1 MTESQQPPQSSQ
13 SRKSQQPQNRKQ
25 PHMNQS
31 PQPHQS
37 PVSTKIQ
44 QFLNHIS
51 VERGLSP
58 KTVEAYE
65 SDLTKYTNWLRE
77 ARKIND
83 VNKITQLDIEEYVR
97 AMSSQ
102 AMSSEEMSSQ
112 AMAAQNLGPRTI
124 ARRIA
129 SIHEWNKF
137 MLSNAQ
143 IASDP
148 SAEVKAPKQAE
159 HLPDVLSISEVERVI
174 DAAGG
179 FGSTDAVSLRDRA
192 LVEFLYATGARV
204 SEAVG
209 LKFEDIDLAESV
221 VRLSGK
227 GQKQRLVPIGKCA
240 VRALRD
246 YLDKA
251 RPILASRAQKSEA
264 SASAASNSSS
274 KSSLNSSSNA
284 SSNSSSK
291 SANSHM
297 IFLNKRGKALS
308 RQSAWEAISRA
319 GKMAKIGKEL
329 HPHTLRH
336 SFATHLISGG
346 ADVRTVQELLGHASV
361 TTTQIYTHISP
372 DALMEAYVMS
382 HPRAR

>member
-1 MTESQQPPQSSQ
+1 
-13 SRKSQQPQNRKQ
+13 
-25 PHMNQS
+25 MNQS
-31 PQPHQS
+31 NQSQKPQQPSTNQSQQSHANQPHES
-37 PVSTKIQ
+37 PFSPKIQ

-77 ARKIND
+77 AQKIND
-83 VNKITQLDIEEYVR
+83 VSKITQLDIEEYVR

-102 AMSSEEMSSQ
+102 AMSSQ
-112 AMAAQNLGPRTI
+112 AMAAQRLGPRTI

-148 SAEVKAPKQAE
+148 SAEVKAPKQSE

-179 FGSTDAVSLRDRA
+179 FGSTDAISLRDRA

-209 LKFEDIDLAESV
+209 IKFEDIDLAESV

-240 VRALRD
+240 VSALRD

-264 SASAASNSSS
+264 SAESQLKSQVKSSS
-274 KSSLNSSSNA
+274 KSQVNSSSNA
-284 SSNSSSK
+284 SSK

-297 IFLNKRGKALS
+297 IFLNKRGKSLS

>member
-1 MTESQQPPQSSQ
+1 MNQL
-13 SRKSQQPQNRKQ
+13 
-25 PHMNQS
+25 NQS
-31 PQPHQS
+31 PFS
-37 PVSTKIQ
+37 PKIQ

-77 ARKIND
+77 VRKIND

-102 AMSSEEMSSQ
+102 TMSSQ
-112 AMAAQNLGPRTI
+112 AMAAQRLGPRTI

-179 FGSTDAVSLRDRA
+179 FGSTDVVSLRDRA

-240 VRALRD
+240 VSALRD

-274 KSSLNSSSNA
+274 KSSLNSLSNA

>member
-1 MTESQQPPQSSQ
+1 MTESQQPHPNQ
-13 SRKSQQPQNRKQ
+13 SQQP
-25 PHMNQS
+25 NQS
-31 PQPHQS
+31 PF
-37 PVSTKIQ
+37 STKIQ

-65 SDLTKYTNWLRE
+65 SDLTKYTNWMRE

-83 VNKITQLDIEEYVR
+83 VSKITQLDIEEYVR

-102 AMSSEEMSSQ
+102 TMSSQ
-112 AMAAQNLGPRTI
+112 AMTAQNLGPRTI

-148 SAEVKAPKQAE
+148 SAEVKAPKQSE

-240 VRALRD
+240 VCALRD

-264 SASAASNSSS
+264 SAESQASAKSQVNSSS
-274 KSSLNSSSNA
+274 KST
-284 SSNSSSK
+284 SK

-297 IFLNKRGKALS
+297 IFLNKRGKSLS

>member
-1 MTESQQPPQSSQ
+1 MTESQ
-13 SRKSQQPQNRKQ
+13 Q

-31 PQPHQS
+31 PQSHQS
-37 PVSTKIQ
+37 PFSPKIQ

-83 VNKITQLDIEEYVR
+83 VSKITQLDIEEYVR

-102 AMSSEEMSSQ
+102 TMSSQ
-112 AMAAQNLGPRTI
+112 AMSSQRLGPRTI

-148 SAEVKAPKQAE
+148 SAEVKAPKQSE

-251 RPILASRAQKSEA
+251 RPILASRAQKSQA

-284 SSNSSSK
+284 SSK
-291 SANSHM
+291 CANSHM
-297 IFLNKRGKALS
+297 IFLNKRGKSLS

>member
-1 MTESQQPPQSSQ
+1 M
-13 SRKSQQPQNRKQ
+13 
-25 PHMNQS
+25 
-31 PQPHQS
+31 
-37 PVSTKIQ
+37 
-44 QFLNHIS
+44 
-51 VERGLSP
+51 ERGLSP

-77 ARKIND
+77 ARKISD
-83 VNKITQLDIEEYVR
+83 VNEITQLDIEEYVR

-102 AMSSEEMSSQ
+102 AMSS
-112 AMAAQNLGPRTI
+112 QNLGPRTI

-148 SAEVKAPKQAE
+148 SAEVKAPKQSE

-179 FGSTDAVSLRDRA
+179 FGSTDAISLRDRA

-209 LKFEDIDLAESV
+209 IKFEDIDLAESV

-240 VRALRD
+240 VSALRD

-251 RPILASRAQKSEA
+251 RPILESRAQKSQ
-264 SASAASNSSS
+264 AAA
-274 KSSLNSSSNA
+274 KSQV
-284 SSNSSSK
+284 NSSSK

-297 IFLNKRGKALS
+297 IFLNKRGKSLS

>member
-1 MTESQQPPQSSQ
+1 MTESQQ
-13 SRKSQQPQNRKQ
+13 
-25 PHMNQS
+25 S
-31 PQPHQS
+31 PFS
-37 PVSTKIQ
+37 PKIQ

-77 ARKIND
+77 SRKIND
-83 VNKITQLDIEEYVR
+83 VSKITQLDIEEYVR

-102 AMSSEEMSSQ
+102 AMASQ
-112 AMAAQNLGPRTI
+112 AMASQNLGPRTI

-264 SASAASNSSS
+264 SA
-274 KSSLNSSSNA
+274 KSRLNSSL
-284 SSNSSSK
+284 NSSSK
-291 SANSHM
+291 SANTHV
-297 IFLNKRGKALS
+297 IFLNKRGKSLS

>member
-1 MTESQQPPQSSQ
+1 MTESQQPS
-13 SRKSQQPQNRKQ
+13 
-25 PHMNQS
+25 MNQS
-31 PQPHQS
+31 NQSQKPQQPSTNQSQQSHANQPHES
-37 PVSTKIQ
+37 PFSPKIQ

-83 VNKITQLDIEEYVR
+83 VSKITQLDIEEYVR

-102 AMSSEEMSSQ
+102 AMSSQ
-112 AMAAQNLGPRTI
+112 AMAAQRLGPRTI

-148 SAEVKAPKQAE
+148 SVEVKAPKQSE

-240 VRALRD
+240 VSSLRD

-251 RPILASRAQKSEA
+251 RPILESRAQKSQ
-264 SASAASNSSS
+264 AAA
-274 KSSLNSSSNA
+274 KSQV
-284 SSNSSSK
+284 NSSSK
-291 SANSHM
+291 SANSHI
-297 IFLNKRGKALS
+297 IFLNKRGKSLS
-308 RQSAWEAISRA
+308 RQSAWEAISHA

>member
-1 MTESQQPPQSSQ
+1 MTESQQPRMNQSQ
-13 SRKSQQPQNRKQ
+13 Q

-31 PQPHQS
+31 PQS
-37 PVSTKIQ
+37 PFSPKIQ

-51 VERGLSP
+51 VERGLSS

-83 VNKITQLDIEEYVR
+83 VSKITQLDIEEYVR

-102 AMSSEEMSSQ
+102 TMSSQ
-112 AMAAQNLGPRTI
+112 AMAAQRLGPRTI

-179 FGSTDAVSLRDRA
+179 FGSTDVVSLRDRA

-240 VRALRD
+240 VSALRD

-274 KSSLNSSSNA
+274 KSSLNSLSNA

>member
-31 PQPHQS
+31 PQSPQS
-37 PVSTKIQ
+37 PFFPKIQ

-83 VNKITQLDIEEYVR
+83 VSKITQLDIEEYVR

-102 AMSSEEMSSQ
+102 AMSSQ
-112 AMAAQNLGPRTI
+112 AMAAQRLGPRTI

-240 VRALRD
+240 VSALRD

-264 SASAASNSSS
+264 SASTASNSSS
-274 KSSLNSSSNA
+274 NSSNV
-284 SSNSSSK
+284 SSK

-297 IFLNKRGKALS
+297 IFLNKRGKSLS

>member
-1 MTESQQPPQSSQ
+1 M
-13 SRKSQQPQNRKQ
+13 
-25 PHMNQS
+25 
-31 PQPHQS
+31 
-37 PVSTKIQ
+37 
-44 QFLNHIS
+44 
-51 VERGLSP
+51 ERGLSP

-83 VNKITQLDIEEYVR
+83 VSKITQLDIEEYVR

-102 AMSSEEMSSQ
+102 AMASQ

-240 VRALRD
+240 VSALRD

-264 SASAASNSSS
+264 SASTASNSSS
-274 KSSLNSSSNA
+274 NSSNV
-284 SSNSSSK
+284 SSK

-297 IFLNKRGKALS
+297 IFLNKRGKSLS

>member
-1 MTESQQPPQSSQ
+1 MTESQQPHPNQ
-13 SRKSQQPQNRKQ
+13 SQQP
-25 PHMNQS
+25 NQS
-31 PQPHQS
+31 PF
-37 PVSTKIQ
+37 STKIQ

-65 SDLTKYTNWLRE
+65 SDLTKYANWLRE

-83 VNKITQLDIEEYVR
+83 VSKITQLDIEEYVR

-102 AMSSEEMSSQ
+102 AMSSQS
-112 AMAAQNLGPRTI
+112 LGSRTI

-148 SAEVKAPKQAE
+148 SAEVKAPKQSE

-209 LKFEDIDLAESV
+209 LKFEDIDLEESV

-240 VRALRD
+240 VSALRD

-264 SASAASNSSS
+264 SAKSQVNS
-274 KSSLNSSSNA
+274 

-297 IFLNKRGKALS
+297 IFLNKRGKSLS

>member
-1 MTESQQPPQSSQ
+1 M
-13 SRKSQQPQNRKQ
+13 
-25 PHMNQS
+25 
-31 PQPHQS
+31 
-37 PVSTKIQ
+37 
-44 QFLNHIS
+44 
-51 VERGLSP
+51 ERGLSP

-83 VNKITQLDIEEYVR
+83 VSKITQLDIEEYVR

-102 AMSSEEMSSQ
+102 AMSSQ
-112 AMAAQNLGPRTI
+112 AMAAQRLGPRTI

-148 SAEVKAPKQAE
+148 SAEVKAPKQSE

-240 VRALRD
+240 VSALRD

-251 RPILASRAQKSEA
+251 RPILESRAQKSQ
-264 SASAASNSSS
+264 AAA
-274 KSSLNSSSNA
+274 KSQV
-284 SSNSSSK
+284 NSSSK
-291 SANSHM
+291 SANSHI
-297 IFLNKRGKALS
+297 IFLNKRGKSLS
-308 RQSAWEAISRA
+308 RQSAWEAISHA

>member
-1 MTESQQPPQSSQ
+1 MTESQQPHPNQ
-13 SRKSQQPQNRKQ
+13 SQQPR
-25 PHMNQS
+25 MNQLN
-31 PQPHQS
+31 QPHQS

-65 SDLTKYTNWLRE
+65 SDLTKYANWLRE

-83 VNKITQLDIEEYVR
+83 VNEITQLDIEEYVR

-102 AMSSEEMSSQ
+102 S
-112 AMAAQNLGPRTI
+112 LGPRTI

-148 SAEVKAPKQAE
+148 SAEVKAPKQSE

-274 KSSLNSSSNA
+274 KS
-284 SSNSSSK
+284 
-291 SANSHM
+291 ANSHM

>member
-1 MTESQQPPQSSQ
+1 MTESQQPHPNQ
-13 SRKSQQPQNRKQ
+13 SQQPR
-25 PHMNQS
+25 MNQLN
-31 PQPHQS
+31 QPHQS

-65 SDLTKYTNWLRE
+65 SDLTKYANWLRE

-83 VNKITQLDIEEYVR
+83 VSKITQLDIEEYVR

-102 AMSSEEMSSQ
+102 S
-112 AMAAQNLGPRTI
+112 LGPRTI

-148 SAEVKAPKQAE
+148 SAEVKAPKQSE

-251 RPILASRAQKSEA
+251 RPILESRAQKSQA
-264 SASAASNSSS
+264 SAKSPAAAESQL
-274 KSSLNSSSNA
+274 KSPSNSSSNA

-297 IFLNKRGKALS
+297 IFLNKRGKSLS
-308 RQSAWEAISRA
+308 RQSAWEVISRA

>member
-1 MTESQQPPQSSQ
+1 
-13 SRKSQQPQNRKQ
+13 
-25 PHMNQS
+25 MNQS
-31 PQPHQS
+31 QKPHQPSTNQSQQSHANQPQQS
-37 PVSTKIQ
+37 PFSPKIQ

-83 VNKITQLDIEEYVR
+83 VSKITQLDIEEYVR

-102 AMSSEEMSSQ
+102 AMSSQAMSSQ

-240 VRALRD
+240 VSALRD

-251 RPILASRAQKSEA
+251 RPILESRAQKSLATAESQA
-264 SASAASNSSS
+264 SAKLQV
-274 KSSLNSSSNA
+274 KSRLKSPLNA
-284 SSNSSSK
+284 LSK

-297 IFLNKRGKALS
+297 IFLNKRGKSLS
-308 RQSAWEAISRA
+308 RQSAWEAISHA
-319 GKMAKIGKEL
+319 GKMAKIDKEL

>member
-1 MTESQQPPQSSQ
+1 MTESQQPHPNQ
-13 SRKSQQPQNRKQ
+13 SQQP
-25 PHMNQS
+25 NQS
-31 PQPHQS
+31 PF
-37 PVSTKIQ
+37 STKIQ

-83 VNKITQLDIEEYVR
+83 VSKITQLDIEEYVL

-102 AMSSEEMSSQ
+102 AMSSQS
-112 AMAAQNLGPRTI
+112 LGPRTI

-240 VRALRD
+240 VSALRD

-264 SASAASNSSS
+264 SAKSQVNS
-274 KSSLNSSSNA
+274 

-297 IFLNKRGKALS
+297 IFLNKRGKSLS

>member
-37 PVSTKIQ
+37 PFSPKIQ

-102 AMSSEEMSSQ
+102 EMSSQ
-112 AMAAQNLGPRTI
+112 AMAAQRLGLRTI

-148 SAEVKAPKQAE
+148 SAEVKAPKQSE

>member
-1 MTESQQPPQSSQ
+1 MTESQQPHPNQ
-13 SRKSQQPQNRKQ
+13 SQQP
-25 PHMNQS
+25 NQS
-31 PQPHQS
+31 PFS
-37 PVSTKIQ
+37 PKIQ

-102 AMSSEEMSSQ
+102 AMSSQ
-112 AMAAQNLGPRTI
+112 AMAAQRLGPRTI

-148 SAEVKAPKQAE
+148 SAEVKAPKQSE

-264 SASAASNSSS
+264 SASTASNSSS
-274 KSSLNSSSNA
+274 KSSLNSSNA
-284 SSNSSSK
+284 SSK

-297 IFLNKRGKALS
+297 IFLNKRGKSLS

>member
-1 MTESQQPPQSSQ
+1 MTESQQ
-13 SRKSQQPQNRKQ
+13 
-25 PHMNQS
+25 S
-31 PQPHQS
+31 PFS
-37 PVSTKIQ
+37 PKIQ

-83 VNKITQLDIEEYVR
+83 VNEITQLDIEEYVR

-102 AMSSEEMSSQ
+102 AMSSD
-112 AMAAQNLGPRTI
+112 NLGPSTI

-209 LKFEDIDLAESV
+209 LKFEDIDLTESV

-246 YLDKA
+246 YLANA
-251 RPILASRAQKSEA
+251 RPILASRAQKSPA
-264 SASAASNSSS
+264 TA
-274 KSSLNSSSNA
+274 
-284 SSNSSSK
+284 
-291 SANSHM
+291 H
-297 IFLNKRGKALS
+297 KAT
-308 RQSAWEAISRA
+308 RD
-319 GKMAKIGKEL
+319 K
-329 HPHTLRH
+329 
-336 SFATHLISGG
+336 
-346 ADVRTVQELLGHASV
+346 
-361 TTTQIYTHISP
+361 
-372 DALMEAYVMS
+372 
-382 HPRAR
+382 

>member
-1 MTESQQPPQSSQ
+1 MTELQ
-13 SRKSQQPQNRKQ
+13 Q

-31 PQPHQS
+31 TQSHQS
-37 PVSTKIQ
+37 PFSPKIQ

-83 VNKITQLDIEEYVR
+83 VSKITQLDIEEYVR

-102 AMSSEEMSSQ
+102 EMSSQ
-112 AMAAQNLGPRTI
+112 AMAAQRLGPRTI

-204 SEAVG
+204 SETVG

-264 SASAASNSSS
+264 SASTASNSSS

-284 SSNSSSK
+284 SSK

-297 IFLNKRGKALS
+297 IFLNKRGKSLS

>member
-1 MTESQQPPQSSQ
+1 MTESQQPHPNQ
-13 SRKSQQPQNRKQ
+13 SQQSQ
-25 PHMNQS
+25 QS
-31 PQPHQS
+31 PFS
-37 PVSTKIQ
+37 PKIQ

-65 SDLTKYTNWLRE
+65 SDLTKYTNWLLE
-77 ARKIND
+77 VRKIND
-83 VNKITQLDIEEYVR
+83 VSKITQLDIEEYVR

-102 AMSSEEMSSQ
+102 AM
-112 AMAAQNLGPRTI
+112 AAQNLDPRTI

-148 SAEVKAPKQAE
+148 SVEVKAPKQSE

-240 VRALRD
+240 VSALRD

-251 RPILASRAQKSEA
+251 RPILESRAQKSQ
-264 SASAASNSSS
+264 AAA
-274 KSSLNSSSNA
+274 KSQV
-284 SSNSSSK
+284 NSSSK
-291 SANSHM
+291 SANSHI
-297 IFLNKRGKALS
+297 IFLNKRGKSLS
-308 RQSAWEAISRA
+308 RQSAWEAISHA

>member
-1 MTESQQPPQSSQ
+1 MTESQQ
-13 SRKSQQPQNRKQ
+13 
-25 PHMNQS
+25 S
-31 PQPHQS
+31 PFS
-37 PVSTKIQ
+37 PKIQ

-83 VNKITQLDIEEYVR
+83 VSKITQLDIEEYVR
-97 AMSSQ
+97 AMASQ
-102 AMSSEEMSSQ
+102 G
-112 AMAAQNLGPRTI
+112 LGHRTI

-209 LKFEDIDLAESV
+209 LKFDDIDLAESV

-251 RPILASRAQKSEA
+251 RPILASRAQKSQA
-264 SASAASNSSS
+264 TA
-274 KSSLNSSSNA
+274 KSRLNSSL
-284 SSNSSSK
+284 NSSSK
-291 SANSHM
+291 SANTHV
-297 IFLNKRGKALS
+297 IFLNKRGKSLS

>member
-1 MTESQQPPQSSQ
+1 MTESQQPHPNQ
-13 SRKSQQPQNRKQ
+13 SQQSQ
-25 PHMNQS
+25 QS
-31 PQPHQS
+31 PFS
-37 PVSTKIQ
+37 PKIQ

-65 SDLTKYTNWLRE
+65 SDLTKYTNWLLE
-77 ARKIND
+77 VRKIND
-83 VNKITQLDIEEYVR
+83 VSKITQLDIEEYVR
-97 AMSSQ
+97 A
-102 AMSSEEMSSQ
+102 MSSQ

-148 SAEVKAPKQAE
+148 SVEVKAPKQSE

-240 VRALRD
+240 VSALRD

-251 RPILASRAQKSEA
+251 RPILESRAQKSQ
-264 SASAASNSSS
+264 AAA
-274 KSSLNSSSNA
+274 KSQVNA
-284 SSNSSSK
+284 LSK

-308 RQSAWEAISRA
+308 RQSAWEAISHA

>member
-37 PVSTKIQ
+37 PFSPKIQ

-102 AMSSEEMSSQ
+102 EMSSQ
-112 AMAAQNLGPRTI
+112 AMAAQRLGLRTI

-148 SAEVKAPKQAE
+148 SAEVKAPKQSE

-240 VRALRD
+240 IRALRD

-284 SSNSSSK
+284 SSK

-297 IFLNKRGKALS
+297 IFLNKRGKSLS

>member
-1 MTESQQPPQSSQ
+1 M
-13 SRKSQQPQNRKQ
+13 
-25 PHMNQS
+25 
-31 PQPHQS
+31 
-37 PVSTKIQ
+37 
-44 QFLNHIS
+44 
-51 VERGLSP
+51 ERGLSP
-58 KTVEAYE
+58 KTVEAYQ
-65 SDLTKYTNWLRE
+65 SDLTKYTNWLRD

-83 VNKITQLDIEEYVR
+83 INEITQLDIEEYVR
-97 AMSSQ
+97 AM
-102 AMSSEEMSSQ
+102 
-112 AMAAQNLGPRTI
+112 AAQNLGPRTVS
-124 ARRIA
+124 RRIA

-251 RPILASRAQKSEA
+251 RPILAERAGKSQVTA
-264 SASAASNSSS
+264 KSQVKSQVNS
-274 KSSLNSSSNA
+274 L
-284 SSNSSSK
+284 SK

-308 RQSAWEAISRA
+308 RQSAWEAISHA
-319 GKMAKIGKEL
+319 GKLAKIGKEL

-372 DALMEAYVMS
+372 AALMEAYAMS

>member
-1 MTESQQPPQSSQ
+1 MTESQQP
-13 SRKSQQPQNRKQ
+13 
-25 PHMNQS
+25 NQS
-31 PQPHQS
+31 PF
-37 PVSTKIQ
+37 STKIQ

-83 VNKITQLDIEEYVR
+83 VSKITQLDIEEYVR

-102 AMSSEEMSSQ
+102 AMASQ

-148 SAEVKAPKQAE
+148 SAEVKAPKQSE

-209 LKFEDIDLAESV
+209 IKFEDIDLAESV

-240 VRALRD
+240 IRALRD

-264 SASAASNSSS
+264 SAESQL
-274 KSSLNSSSNA
+274 KSQVKSSSNA
-284 SSNSSSK
+284 SSK

-297 IFLNKRGKALS
+297 IFLNKRGKSLS
-308 RQSAWEAISRA
+308 RQSAWEAISHA

>member
-1 MTESQQPPQSSQ
+1 MTESQQ
-13 SRKSQQPQNRKQ
+13 
-25 PHMNQS
+25 S
-31 PQPHQS
+31 PFS
-37 PVSTKIQ
+37 PKIQ

-83 VNKITQLDIEEYVR
+83 VNEITQLDIEEYVR

-102 AMSSEEMSSQ
+102 AMSSQ
-112 AMAAQNLGPRTI
+112 AMASQNLGPRTI

-204 SEAVG
+204 SEAVS
-209 LKFEDIDLAESV
+209 LKFEDIDLTESV

-246 YLDKA
+246 YLANA
-251 RPILASRAQKSEA
+251 RPILASRAQKSPA
-264 SASAASNSSS
+264 TAKSRLKSPLNSSS
-274 KSSLNSSSNA
+274 KSVNT
-284 SSNSSSK
+284 
-291 SANSHM
+291 HV
-297 IFLNKRGKALS
+297 IFLNKRGKSLS

-329 HPHTLRH
+329 HPHTFRH

>member
-1 MTESQQPPQSSQ
+1 M
-13 SRKSQQPQNRKQ
+13 
-25 PHMNQS
+25 
-31 PQPHQS
+31 
-37 PVSTKIQ
+37 
-44 QFLNHIS
+44 
-51 VERGLSP
+51 ERGLSP

-102 AMSSEEMSSQ
+102 EMSSQ
-112 AMAAQNLGPRTI
+112 AMAAQRLGLRTI

-148 SAEVKAPKQAE
+148 SAEVKAPKQSE

-274 KSSLNSSSNA
+274 KSSLNSLSNA

>member
-1 MTESQQPPQSSQ
+1 MTESQQPHPNQ
-13 SRKSQQPQNRKQ
+13 SQQSQ
-25 PHMNQS
+25 QS
-31 PQPHQS
+31 PFS
-37 PVSTKIQ
+37 PKIQ

-65 SDLTKYTNWLRE
+65 SDLTKYTNWLLE
-77 ARKIND
+77 VRKIND
-83 VNKITQLDIEEYVR
+83 VSKITQLDIEEYVR
-97 AMSSQ
+97 A
-102 AMSSEEMSSQ
+102 MSSQ

-148 SAEVKAPKQAE
+148 SVEVKAPKQSE
-159 HLPDVLSISEVERVI
+159 HLPDVLSISEVEGVI

-227 GQKQRLVPIGKCA
+227 RQKQRLVPIGKCA
-240 VRALRD
+240 VSALRD

-251 RPILASRAQKSEA
+251 RPILESRAQKSQ
-264 SASAASNSSS
+264 AAA
-274 KSSLNSSSNA
+274 KSQV
-284 SSNSSSK
+284 NSSSK
-291 SANSHM
+291 SANSHI
-297 IFLNKRGKALS
+297 IFLNKRGKSLS
-308 RQSAWEAISRA
+308 RQSAWEAISHA

>member
-1 MTESQQPPQSSQ
+1 M
-13 SRKSQQPQNRKQ
+13 
-25 PHMNQS
+25 
-31 PQPHQS
+31 
-37 PVSTKIQ
+37 
-44 QFLNHIS
+44 
-51 VERGLSP
+51 ERGLSS

-77 ARKIND
+77 AREIND
-83 VNKITQLDIEEYVR
+83 VSKITQLDIEEYVR

-102 AMSSEEMSSQ
+102 TMSSQ
-112 AMAAQNLGPRTI
+112 AMAAQRLGPRTI

-148 SAEVKAPKQAE
+148 SAEVKAPKQSE

-209 LKFEDIDLAESV
+209 LKFEDVDLAESV

-251 RPILASRAQKSEA
+251 RPILASRAQKSQA
-264 SASAASNSSS
+264 SASTASNSSS
-274 KSSLNSSSNA
+274 KSSLN

>member
-1 MTESQQPPQSSQ
+1 MTESQQPS
-13 SRKSQQPQNRKQ
+13 
-25 PHMNQS
+25 MNQS
-31 PQPHQS
+31 NQSQKPQQPSTNQSQQSHANQSHQS
-37 PVSTKIQ
+37 PFSPKIQ

-77 ARKIND
+77 ARKISD
-83 VNKITQLDIEEYVR
+83 VNEITQLDIEEYVR

-102 AMSSEEMSSQ
+102 AMSS
-112 AMAAQNLGPRTI
+112 QNLGPRTI

-148 SAEVKAPKQAE
+148 SAEVKAPKQSE

-251 RPILASRAQKSEA
+251 RPILASRAQKSQATAESPA
-264 SASAASNSSS
+264 TAQSQV
-274 KSSLNSSSNA
+274 KSRLKSPLNA
-284 SSNSSSK
+284 LSK

-308 RQSAWEAISRA
+308 RQSAWEAISHA

>member
-37 PVSTKIQ
+37 PFSPKIQ

-102 AMSSEEMSSQ
+102 EMSSQ
-112 AMAAQNLGPRTI
+112 AMAAQRLGLRTI

-264 SASAASNSSS
+264 SASTASNSSS

-284 SSNSSSK
+284 SSK

>member
-1 MTESQQPPQSSQ
+1 MTESQQ
-13 SRKSQQPQNRKQ
+13 
-25 PHMNQS
+25 S
-31 PQPHQS
+31 PFS
-37 PVSTKIQ
+37 PKIQ

-83 VNKITQLDIEEYVR
+83 VSKITQLDIEEYVR
-97 AMSSQ
+97 AM
-102 AMSSEEMSSQ
+102 ASQ
-112 AMAAQNLGPRTI
+112 AMASQNLGPRTI

-251 RPILASRAQKSEA
+251 RPILASRAQKSQA
-264 SASAASNSSS
+264 TA
-274 KSSLNSSSNA
+274 KSRLNSSL
-284 SSNSSSK
+284 NSSSK
-291 SANSHM
+291 SANTHV
-297 IFLNKRGKALS
+297 IFLNKRGKSLS

>member
-37 PVSTKIQ
+37 PFSPKIQ

-240 VRALRD
+240 VSALRD

-251 RPILASRAQKSEA
+251 RPILASRAQKSQA

-274 KSSLNSSSNA
+274 KSSLNSSSNS
-284 SSNSSSK
+284 SSNASSK

-297 IFLNKRGKALS
+297 IFLNKRGKSLS